1 MSESSFKVQGS
12 ATAGFLSGNA
22 FHILLGALALL
33 GSCILLI
40 STRWGIGTYPD
51 SVVYIGVAR
60 SIFEG
65 SGVRF
70 FNDAGQFVPVT
81 QYPPLY
87 PSVMAAFGIMGLD
100 PLTGS
105 RWISALLF
113 AGNAIL
119 VAYMVY
125 HETLSRG
132 ASLASAFFALSSFSM
147 VYFLCIALFE

>member
-1 MSESSFKVQGS
+1 MNETSFKIQDGTTTVCLSRNVLS
-12 ATAGFLSGNA
+12 AAV
-22 FHILLGALALL
+22 GALALL
-33 GSCILLI
+33 GSCVLLV

-87 PSVMAAFGIMGLD
+87 PSVMAAFGIIGLD

-125 HETLSRG
+125 HETLSPG
-132 ASLASAFFALSSFSM
+132 ASLAAAFFSLS
-147 VYFLCIALFE
+147 